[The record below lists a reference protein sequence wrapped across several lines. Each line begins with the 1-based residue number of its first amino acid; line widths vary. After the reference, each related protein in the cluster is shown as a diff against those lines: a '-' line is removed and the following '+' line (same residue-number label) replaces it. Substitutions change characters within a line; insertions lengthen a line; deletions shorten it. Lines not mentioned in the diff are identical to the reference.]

1 MEGGRDSSSGYAG
14 KGASPLGGTATAST
28 AATFPERP
36 GMAHLGVIVAEY
48 DERADIKRPKKT
60 NKSSKPCRLWN
71 AGREIMKS

>member
-36 GMAHLGVIVAEY
+36 GMAHLGVILAEY

-60 NKSSKPCRLWN
+60 KQVYKTLSDAR
-71 AGREIMKS
+71 